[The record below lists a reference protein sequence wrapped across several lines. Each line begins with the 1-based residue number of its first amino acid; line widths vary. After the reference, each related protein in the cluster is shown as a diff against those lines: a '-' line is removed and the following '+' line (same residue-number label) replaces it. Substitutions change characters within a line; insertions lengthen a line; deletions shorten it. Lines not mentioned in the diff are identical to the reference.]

1 MPARL
6 AHLLSGA
13 FLLCLSAWGSVAEE
27 KYITI
32 ASTTSTENSGLYGY
46 ILPKFTEKTGIGVRV
61 VAVGTGQAIR
71 LARKG
76 DARHTVRSPPGRP
89 RKNSPPMASAS
100 SVLMSCSMTSSSSAP
115 RSTPPAFGGMT
126 DVGSALKKVAAIKAP
141 FVSRGD
147 DSGTHK
153 MELSLWKETGIDIDA
168 ASGSWYR
175 EAGAGMGATLN
186 TAVGMNAY
194 TLSDR
199 ATWLNFEN
207 RGGLGLVVENRPS
220 PIQLLRRGF
229 GKPKKAP
236 SREGPAGTD
245 IYRLGPFRRRPD
257 GHQRVQNQGSS
268 GVLSQREAPEEI
280 THPLQAKGP
289 VIGRAPNGL
298 IS

>member
-76 DARHTVRSPPGRP
+76 DADILFVHHRP
-89 RKNSPPMASAS
+89 SEEKFASDGFG
-100 SVLMSCSMTSSSSAP
+100 VERFDVMFNDFIVIG
-115 RSTPPAFGGMT
+115 PALDPAGIRGMT

-207 RGGLGLVVENRPS
+207 RGGLGLVVENDPRLFNYYGVVLVN
-220 PIQLLRRGF
+220 Q
-229 GKPKKAP
+229 KKHRHVKA
-236 SREGPAGTD
+236 
-245 IYRLGPFRRRPD
+245 RLGQTFID
-257 GHQRVQNQGSS
+257 W
-268 GVLSQREAPEEI
+268 VLSEEGQTAI
-280 THPLQAKGP
+280 SEFKIKGRQAFF
-289 VIGRAPNGL
+289 PNAKRRKK
-298 IS
+298 

>member
-13 FLLCLSAWGSVAEE
+13 FLLCLSAWGSVAKE

-76 DARHTVRSPPGRP
+76 DADILFVHHRP
-89 RKNSPPMASAS
+89 SEEKLVSDGFGVERFDVMFNDFI
-100 SVLMSCSMTSSSSAP
+100 VIG
-115 RSTPPAFGGMT
+115 PALDPARIRGMT
-126 DVGSALKKVAAIKAP
+126 DVGSALKKIAAIKAP

-199 ATWLNFEN
+199 ATWLNFKN
-207 RGGLGLVVENRPS
+207 RGGLGLVVENDPRLFNYYGVVL
-220 PIQLLRRGF
+220 IN
-229 GKPKKAP
+229 PKKHRYVKA
-236 SREGPAGTD
+236 
-245 IYRLGPFRRRPD
+245 RLGQTFIDWILSEEGQAAIGEFKIKGRQSFFPNAKRR
-257 GHQRVQNQGSS
+257 
-268 GVLSQREAPEEI
+268 
-280 THPLQAKGP
+280 KK
-289 VIGRAPNGL
+289 
-298 IS
+298 

>member
-1 MPARL
+1 MTARL
-6 AHLLSGA
+6 VRLLSGA
-13 FLLCLSAWGSVAEE
+13 LLLCFSAWGSAAEE
-27 KYITI
+27 RYITI

-76 DARHTVRSPPGRP
+76 DADVLFVHHRPSEEKFVADGFGVERFDVMFNDFIVVGPALDPAGVR
-89 RKNSPPMASAS
+89 
-100 SVLMSCSMTSSSSAP
+100 
-115 RSTPPAFGGMT
+115 GMT
-126 DVGSALKKVAAIKAP
+126 DVASALKKIAAIKAP

-153 MELSLWKETGIDIDA
+153 MELSLWKETDIDIVA

-199 ATWLNFEN
+199 GTWLNFKN
-207 RGGLGLVVENRPS
+207 RGDLGLVVENDPRLFNYYGVTLVNKRKHPHV
-220 PIQLLRRGF
+220 
-229 GKPKKAP
+229 KA
-236 SREGPAGTD
+236 
-245 IYRLGPFRRRPD
+245 RLGQAFIDWIISAEGQIVIAKFKIEGRQAFFPNAERRI
-257 GHQRVQNQGSS
+257 N
-268 GVLSQREAPEEI
+268 
-280 THPLQAKGP
+280 
-289 VIGRAPNGL
+289 
-298 IS
+298 

>member
-76 DARHTVRSPPGRP
+76 DADILFVHHRP
-89 RKNSPPMASAS
+89 SEEKFVSDGFGVERFDVMFNDFI
-100 SVLMSCSMTSSSSAP
+100 VIG
-115 RSTPPAFGGMT
+115 PALDPAGIRGMT

-199 ATWLNFEN
+199 ATWLNFKN
-207 RGGLGLVVENRPS
+207 RGGLGLVVENDPRLFNYYGVVL
-220 PIQLLRRGF
+220 IN
-229 GKPKKAP
+229 PKKHRHVKA
-236 SREGPAGTD
+236 
-245 IYRLGPFRRRPD
+245 RLGQTFIDWILSEEGQAAIGEFKIKGRQAFFPNAKRR
-257 GHQRVQNQGSS
+257 
-268 GVLSQREAPEEI
+268 
-280 THPLQAKGP
+280 KK
-289 VIGRAPNGL
+289 
-298 IS
+298 